1 MLSSFI
7 PKAEEPAKRNDRVLN
22 RQWVLFVL
30 LWQFVIFVSVYDGY
44 LVLRFRH
51 LLHQSELNPLGLL
64 LIELNGG
71 QVWLLLAAKFMGT
84 VAAAT
89 ATLLVYARRPRAG
102 LTVASALAA
111 LQLWLLLFLLLA

>member
-71 QVWLLLAAKFMGT
+71 QVWLLLAAKFVGT

-89 ATLLVYARRPRAG
+89 VALLVYGRRPRAG
-102 LTVASALAA
+102 LTVASALAG
-111 LQLWLLLFLLLA
+111 LQLCLLLFLLLT